1 MNNLD
6 ECRKNIDEIDTL
18 IIELFE
24 KRMDEIKKVIDY
36 KIKNNLPI
44 LDSSREEM
52 MLQKN
57 LLKIKNTEYKP
68 YYKDVLNGFLKS
80 SKDFQKDILNN
91 K

>member
-24 KRMDEIKKVIDY
+24 KRMDEIKKIVDY

-57 LLKIKNTEYKP
+57 LLKIKNNEYKP

>member
-57 LLKIKNTEYKP
+57 LLKIKNTKYKP
-68 YYKDVLNGFLKS
+68 YYKDVLIGFLKS